1 MAKADGIGFLYLFLS
16 LLLQSAAFGIG
27 KQAALTI
34 ESFTF
39 LNVLANP
46 FYLASIGCMV
56 FHAIVWQLVLRI
68 YPLSF
73 AYFFMSLVFIN
84 ILLISHLF
92 FDEVISIA
100 NILGSAVIMAGV
112 FILSHDYRVVPGD

>member
-1 MAKADGIGFLYLFLS
+1 MAKANGIGFLYLFLS
-16 LLLQSAAFGIG
+16 LLFQSAAFGIG

-34 ESFTF
+34 ESFTLF
-39 LNVLANP
+39 NVLSNP
-46 FYLASIGCMV
+46 FYLASIGCLG

-73 AYFFMSLVFIN
+73 AYFFMSLVFVN

-92 FDEVISIA
+92 FDEAISIN

-112 FILSHDYRVVPGD
+112 LILSRDYRVVPVD

>member
-16 LLLQSAAFGIG
+16 LLFQSAAFGIG

-34 ESFTF
+34 ESFTL
-39 LNVLANP
+39 LNVLSNP
-46 FYLASIGCMV
+46 YYLASIGFLG

-73 AYFFMSLVFIN
+73 AYFFMSLVFVN

-92 FDEVISIA
+92 FDEVISIT

-112 FILSHDYRVVPGD
+112 FILSHDYRVAPRD